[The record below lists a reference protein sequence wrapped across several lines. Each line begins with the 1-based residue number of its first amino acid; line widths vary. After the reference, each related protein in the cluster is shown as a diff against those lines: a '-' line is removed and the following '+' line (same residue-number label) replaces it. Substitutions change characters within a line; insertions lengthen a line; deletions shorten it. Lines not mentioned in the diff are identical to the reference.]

1 MKEGSFFGNLKI
13 NSRFTLVILAFT
25 FVPIG
30 VMAGVLFRNLETDAI
45 KESYNYMEAKVT
57 RDYAMISTNI
67 ESINMST
74 RFFLSDEGL
83 SDILTMAYD
92 GQTMD
97 TRQIIDFYNT
107 QVADLERL
115 VNNNPVL
122 YAVRVYGVNDNVQE
136 MMPVLYNNTR
146 MKKLSWYDDVKEGWH
161 FGYHDTL
168 FSSLTTDQG
177 TELAGLCS
185 QVTDYDRG
193 VIGYVEAAMPLKT
206 MFPGVYEGDDTL
218 YSFFVSSS
226 GQVLFGSTKD
236 NTESL
241 EASTGYSKEPDFGDG
256 LDDSTYYRSD
266 KVDESLI
273 IDAFTT
279 DLGELD
285 RQIIY
290 KKISGRYLTIARYPI
305 RSLDGVMYSVQD
317 ITSQVWAVYHRRN
330 IFVFIMTIVLF
341 VTAGLIYRIVRRFQK
356 EVLSKSSELR
366 SLQNQINA
374 HFIYNVLESIKM
386 MAEIDEKYEI
396 SDAIT
401 SLGKLMRYSIKQGF
415 GNVHLSDELEYIKNY
430 VLLINLRYDFEVI
443 LSLNVPGDLLSQEI
457 PKMSLQPI
465 VENAVL
471 HGIEPVAADT
481 TIYIKAWKDDDR
493 FRIEITDSGKGMDEG
508 ELQNLLKRIHGEIEE
523 SGGRGNGIGLKNVED
538 RIKLTFGS
546 EYGLEVYSKPLKY
559 TKVSIVL
566 PRRDLEKK

>member
-1 MKEGSFFGNLKI
+1 MKEGSFFGNIKL

-57 RDYAMISTNI
+57 RDYAMVSTNI

-92 GQTMD
+92 GKDMD
-97 TRQIIDFYNT
+97 TGQIVDFYNT

-136 MMPVLYNNTR
+136 MMPVLYNNSR
-146 MKKLSWYDDVKEGWH
+146 MKKLSWYDGVKEGWH

-193 VIGYVEAAMPLKT
+193 VIGYVEASMPLRS
-206 MFPGVYEGDDTL
+206 MFPGVYEMADDQ
-218 YSFFVSSS
+218 YCFFVDSD
-226 GQVLFGSTKD
+226 GEVLFG
-236 NTESL
+236 NTEGSVD
-241 EASTGYSKEPDFGDG
+241 TGISGDEKMIGG
-256 LDDSTYYRSD
+256 LVD
-266 KVDESLI
+266 KKLV

-279 DLGELD
+279 DIGDLD

-305 RSLDGVMYSVQD
+305 RSLDGVMYYVQD
-317 ITSQVWAVYHRRN
+317 ITGQIWAVYNRRN
-330 IFVFIMTIVLF
+330 FFVFIMVIVFF
-341 VTAGLIYRIVRRFQK
+341 VTAGLIYQIVRHFQK
-356 EVLSKSSELR
+356 EVLAKSSELR

-415 GNVHLSDELEYIKNY
+415 GNVHLKDELEYIKNY

-443 LSLNVPGDLLSQEI
+443 LSLNVPEDLLSQEI

-465 VENAVL
+465 VENAIL

-481 TIYIKAWKDDDR
+481 TIYIKSWEDEGR
-493 FRIEITDSGKGMDEG
+493 FCIEITDSGNGMDED

-538 RIKLTFGS
+538 RIKLSFGS
-546 EYGLEVYSKPLKY
+546 EYGLNVYSKPHKY

-566 PRRDLEKK
+566 PRRDLEKR